1 MKIFAL
7 CGTPIQDTPLI
18 KDSST
23 RCNNVDI
30 IEELMDLNCRKM
42 NEANAYSSLLQNN
55 SPLVNEDK
63 NSNMRRVELSS
74 CTSSHDLSILD
85 ENIRNIMANEK
96 LEIHKDGVI
105 QHDTIKFMFDCLYE
119 QISYLK
125 DGLVFLKAELASK
138 NITIDSLLK
147 ELSYSRKT
155 MELKTKL
162 SESSRILNGLMG
174 GAMNSTSIDEAQNC
188 YTSLN
193 MHSEPLNSTKSQVSD
208 GNGEE
213 NLTLSANHSH
223 PEGTKFMSI
232 SDQLNY
238 IRKANHDK
246 YMKYVENNSTNST
259 ASVSEITQ
267 ARSNSENISMERK
280 EKGSSLDEV
289 FAEPEWEK
297 YSLGFGSRMLAKMGF
312 KGRGLGKYEDGIVNP
327 VTIAKHDGRVT
338 LGASKSTYI
347 KRGLEKITKAEC
359 NNTTVLPT
367 TYRVDNPVKPWPS
380 NTTLIIG
387 SSLLHGIQE
396 SRLKKYN
403 AKVRCHPGA
412 CVDDLYDY
420 IAPLIKKKPSNIIMQ
435 IGSND
440 ATFKT
445 AEEILSEILNLK
457 HYILK
462 VLPGSKVYMS
472 CPLLRTDDKKANSTL
487 RQLDQEL
494 KCFNGVILNDN
505 VDVTCLGKKGLHLNS
520 KGSSRLAMNYI
531 SQMRRF

>member
-1 MKIFAL
+1 M
-7 CGTPIQDTPLI
+7 
-18 KDSST
+18 
-23 RCNNVDI
+23 
-30 IEELMDLNCRKM
+30 
-42 NEANAYSSLLQNN
+42 
-55 SPLVNEDK
+55 
-63 NSNMRRVELSS
+63 
-74 CTSSHDLSILD
+74 
-85 ENIRNIMANEK
+85 
-96 LEIHKDGVI
+96 
-105 QHDTIKFMFDCLYE
+105 
-119 QISYLK
+119 
-125 DGLVFLKAELASK
+125 
-138 NITIDSLLK
+138 
-147 ELSYSRKT
+147 
-155 MELKTKL
+155 
-162 SESSRILNGLMG
+162 
-174 GAMNSTSIDEAQNC
+174 
-188 YTSLN
+188 
-193 MHSEPLNSTKSQVSD
+193 
-208 GNGEE
+208 
-213 NLTLSANHSH
+213 
-223 PEGTKFMSI
+223 
-232 SDQLNY
+232 
-238 IRKANHDK
+238 
-246 YMKYVENNSTNST
+246 
-259 ASVSEITQ
+259 SEITQ
-267 ARSNSENISMERK
+267 AQSNTENISIERK
-280 EKGSSLDEV
+280 KKESSLDEV

-327 VTIAKHDGRVT
+327 VTIEKHDGRVT